1 MSAYLA
7 KIILVPGRRNTF
19 PRRVRSRLIRARG
32 NTLLTQLAHVPILFV
47 SHVPKLNRV
56 LRPEI
61 FSAERVWMK
70 KPIAHNQRPLWR
82 LRPELM
88 HHHIIGM
95 QTQQHVR
102 KDRVIKHSV
111 FRFLSLFLFVCDS
124 QGARVAAHGQATA
137 FCDSHESTEKWTFAK
152 IVLCGIVWRDFRK
165 LRMNPGTVVTLRII
179 FKD

>member
-82 LRPELM
+82 VRPELM
-88 HHHIIGM
+88 HHHVFGM
-95 QTQQHVR
+95 QAEQHIR
-102 KDRVIKHSV
+102 EDRIIEDLLQILDLADE
-111 FRFLSLFLFVCDS
+111 R
-124 QGARVAAHGQATA
+124 GARVA
-137 FCDSHESTEKWTFAK
+137 
-152 IVLCGIVWRDFRK
+152 
-165 LRMNPGTVVTLRII
+165 
-179 FKD
+179 

>member
-1 MSAYLA
+1 MSAHLA

-19 PRRVRSRLIRARG
+19 ARRVRSRLICARRYPV
-32 NTLLTQLAHVPILFV
+32 LAQFTHVPVLPV
-47 SHVPKLNRV
+47 DLVPKLDRV
-56 LRPEI
+56 VRIEITPLERLR
-61 FSAERVWMK
+61 MK
-70 KPIAHNQRPLWR
+70 KPIAQYQRPLWR
-82 LRPELM
+82 LRLELM

-111 FRFLSLFLFVCDS
+111 FHFLSLFLCVCDS

-165 LRMNPGTVVTLRII
+165 LRMNPGTAVTLR
-179 FKD
+179 K